1 MPETIKRTIIFGKC
15 LFFFLFSLSS
25 ASLATEGI
33 EQYHIRYDIKSSRNK
48 IVSTHLSMIP
58 AENEFRAENYSL
70 KTASGAISAGP
81 AEAEAA
87 VEKRIKEDALKTIL
101 ISEGLKSVKTR
112 DYDTVTSYEGV
123 LTGPVRII
131 KTTYQPDREI
141 YAYEARVEFSPIS
154 FPDRWRTLKFKHKI
168 KQGIN
173 SFFELFR

>member
-1 MPETIKRTIIFGKC
+1 MFWEY
-15 LFFFLFSLSS
+15 LFLFLISLSNTP
-25 ASLATEGI
+25 LIHATEGI